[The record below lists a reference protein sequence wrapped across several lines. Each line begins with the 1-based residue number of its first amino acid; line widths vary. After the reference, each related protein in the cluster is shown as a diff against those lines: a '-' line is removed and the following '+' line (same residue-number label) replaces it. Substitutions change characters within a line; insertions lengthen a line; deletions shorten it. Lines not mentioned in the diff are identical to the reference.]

1 MNIFQFLIIIDM
13 INIIFYANRD
23 RLYRVSNRGLLDE
36 IEM

>member
-1 MNIFQFLIIIDM
+1 M

-23 RLYRVSNRGLLDE
+23 RLYRVSNRGLLAK